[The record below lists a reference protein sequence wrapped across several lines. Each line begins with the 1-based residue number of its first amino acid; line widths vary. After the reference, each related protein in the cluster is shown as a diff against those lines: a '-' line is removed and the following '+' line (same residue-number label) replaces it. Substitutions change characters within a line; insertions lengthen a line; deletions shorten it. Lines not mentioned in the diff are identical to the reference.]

1 MSQITDQFGAA
12 IADVV
17 GHPIVQMAVQG
28 VLIYAVALWLAAAFW
43 AFRDMRCRTV
53 NPVAPYLAAGG
64 VIMFSPLLFPLAVVA
79 YRIVRP
85 QETISEAWERHLAEE
100 AMQAEVEATTCA
112 GCGRHVDEEWLACP
126 TCGTRLSRRC
136 GECGKP
142 VALDWALCAWCGREF
157 GREIPQPIHSLDRP
171 VAPPLMPQSP
181 EPALAPAPAL
191 STALAP
197 APALAPALETREET
211 RPVAIPIFGGRPE
224 RHGGFLGRR
233 DRKRRG
239 RDVETAERD
248 VAAADS

>member
-12 IADVV
+12 IADIV

-112 GCGRHVDEEWLACP
+112 GCGRRVDEEWLACP

-142 VALDWALCAWCGREF
+142 VALDWALCAWCGRGF
-157 GREIPQPIHSLDRP
+157 GREIPEPIRSLDRP
-171 VAPPLMPQSP
+171 VAPPLMPQM
-181 EPALAPAPAL
+181 PAPVLPSA
-191 STALAP
+191 S
-197 APALAPALETREET
+197 ETRVEAQ
-211 RPVAIPIFGGRPE
+211 PVAIPIFGGRSE

-233 DRKRRG
+233 DRKRRD
-239 RDVETAERD
+239 RDAETAARD
-248 VAAADS
+248 VAAADR

>member
-28 VLIYAVALWLAAAFW
+28 VLVYAVALWLAAAFW
-43 AFRDMRCRTV
+43 AFRDMRCRSV

-112 GCGRHVDEEWLACP
+112 GCGRRVDEEWLACP

-136 GECGKP
+136 GECGEA

-157 GREIPQPIHSLDRP
+157 GREIPEPIRSLDRP
-171 VAPPLMPQSP
+171 EAPPLMPPTP
-181 EPALAPAPAL
+181 EPALA
-191 STALAP
+191 S
-197 APALAPALETREET
+197 ALETREET
-211 RPVAIPIFGGRPE
+211 QPVAIPLFGGRSE

-239 RDVETAERD
+239 RDAEPAERD
-248 VAAADS
+248 VAAADR